1 MTFKSGS
8 RMFPLVGSL
17 STTGDKLSGSK
28 AMAAA
33 TAFKSPYLLAPNV
46 IPPLLNDPLM
56 KAWDT
61 RCTKPGEGF
70 DIP

>member
-1 MTFKSGS
+1 
-8 RMFPLVGSL
+8 
-17 STTGDKLSGSK
+17 
-28 AMAAA
+28 MAAA
-33 TAFKSPYLLAPNV
+33 TAFKSPYLFAPNV

-56 KAWDT
+56 KARDI

>member
-1 MTFKSGS
+1 
-8 RMFPLVGSL
+8 MFPLVGSL

-33 TAFKSPYLLAPNV
+33 TAFKSPYLLVPNV
-46 IPPLLNDPLM
+46 IPPLLNDPLL